1 MKKTA
6 KKPWQVAF
14 LLYFLLLF
22 LIVITANGG
31 NLPYNL
37 LGKVPYYD
45 IYGHFIL
52 YGIASFLSHLAL
64 GGKKIIIAQIF
75 IPLGPFLFTVVTIA
89 EEISQIHLPHRT
101 FSIVDLNA
109 SLIGIIIFY
118 YLAELWIFYHK
129 TRLSK

>member
-1 MKKTA
+1 M
-6 KKPWQVAF
+6 
-14 LLYFLLLF
+14 LLF

-37 LGKVPYYD
+37 LGKIPYYD
-45 IYGHFIL
+45 VYGHFIL

-64 GGKKIIIAQIF
+64 GGRKIVIYRF
-75 IPLGPFLFTVVTIA
+75 FLPLGPFLFAIVTVA
-89 EEISQIHLPHRT
+89 EEIMQTHFPTRT
-101 FSIVDLNA
+101 FSLLDLSS